1 MIKTFMKG
9 YISYIRRKA
18 MVCKIQR
25 EIKSDINQVKYVV
38 DDILLNI
45 QEDLNENAFFNT
57 KLILSELIINGVKHG
72 NLCDITKLLNIRIH
86 INNNSIIIEV
96 SDEGLG
102 IKYNHKSYGK
112 YDFDDKG
119 RGLMLVEGL
128 SDEFAVYG
136 NTVKCV
142 QYLK

>member
-1 MIKTFMKG
+1 
-9 YISYIRRKA
+9 